1 MGVLLSTETFR
12 RSMEHNAV
20 MVLSKLG
27 KIVIVEA
34 KMDVEPI
41 HAVTQRHV
49 DFETLLYVT
58 MQTMPVV
65 RAVNLDQ
72 RAQSVARVSESAM
85 KQKPVPAI
93 QGHVLQTATSRMA
106 KVVGTVPVLHVRAGN
121 AQAVISNAKQSTI
134 Q

>member
-1 MGVLLSTETFR
+1 
-12 RSMEHNAV
+12 

-34 KMDVEPI
+34 KLDVEPI

-85 KQKPVPAI
+85 KQRPVPAI

-106 KVVGTVPVLHVRAGN
+106 KVAGTVPVLHVRAGN